1 MNYSV
6 NKNWSDGSSQR
17 AVVNGSMP
25 RWRTLMSGV
34 PQGTIWEPGLAN
46 ISDIDCGIGCTLSK
60 FADDTRVSGT
70 VDNQMD
76 GCHPEGPG
84 QV

>member
-1 MNYSV
+1 
-6 NKNWSDGSSQR
+6 
-17 AVVNGSMP
+17 
-25 RWRTLMSGV
+25 MSGV